1 MGEGRREGA
10 MEGGRDGGREGEGG
24 SEGGREREGGRGR
37 EGGREGGGREGGR
50 DKGRRE
56 GERGG
61 EEGKEGSWGKLGAS
75 ASDSRIQADFL
86 HNFAQFSLQKH
97 RFFPPKHVTGPVGEK
112 KTVQK
117 RYLRTLRG
125 TWVKKS

>member
-1 MGEGRREGA
+1 
-10 MEGGRDGGREGEGG
+10 MEGGREREGAREG
-24 SEGGREREGGRGR
+24 EGGREREGGR
-37 EGGREGGGREGGR
+37 EGGRGEGGR

-97 RFFPPKHVTGPVGEK
+97 CFFST
-112 KTVQK
+112 KT
-117 RYLRTLRG
+117 RYGTRG
-125 TWVKKS
+125 